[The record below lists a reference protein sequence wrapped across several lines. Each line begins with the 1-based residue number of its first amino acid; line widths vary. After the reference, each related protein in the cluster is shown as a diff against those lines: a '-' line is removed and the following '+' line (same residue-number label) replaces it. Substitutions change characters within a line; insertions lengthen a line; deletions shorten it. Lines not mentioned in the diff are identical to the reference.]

1 MAVGKTLVFFKLPAF
16 ERLKLQAK
24 HAKPA
29 PPGSFKGR
37 GAAPSLSKVCPLGVA
52 REVCHADPGQ
62 FAAPAAELG
71 AHIASVRS
79 IEAAWRRRVQMGK
92 YKVL

>member
-29 PPGSFKGR
+29 QPAQPASFKGR
-37 GAAPSLSKVCPLGVA
+37 GAAPSLSKVCPLGAA

-62 FAAPAAELG
+62 FAQNLPQSLGPILLLFAP
-71 AHIASVRS
+71 
-79 IEAAWRRRVQMGK
+79 
-92 YKVL
+92 